1 MRVESV
7 TFSIGRAMPLQ
18 PISGRAEDAY
28 ASVKPMASCTVELD
42 AGDDVEEAKKLARS
56 TAFTEMLSFSDE
68 FRALYKPKGPQTKDD

>member
-1 MRVESV
+1 MRITSV

-42 AGDDVEEAKKLARS
+42 AGDDVAEARTLARS
-56 TAFTEMLSFSDE
+56 TAFEEMQSFSTE
-68 FRALYKPKGPQTKDD
+68 FRALYKPKES